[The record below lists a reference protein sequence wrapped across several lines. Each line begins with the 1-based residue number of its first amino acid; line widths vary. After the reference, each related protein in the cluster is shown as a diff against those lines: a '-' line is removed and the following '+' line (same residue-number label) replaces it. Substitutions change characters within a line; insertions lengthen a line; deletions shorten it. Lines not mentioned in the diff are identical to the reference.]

1 MKLDVFLS
9 NNSFKIALLYSLSFD
24 ATNVLIENERNASC
38 TLKVLN
44 AESFL
49 PVKGYTSGPR
59 WQELFKF
66 TRHTKFTK
74 VSIKGDKVF
83 TSFPNKLTCC
93 P

>member
-9 NNSFKIALLYSLSFD
+9 NNSFKISLLYLLSFD
-24 ATNVLIENERNASC
+24 ATKVLIEKERNASC

-44 AESFL
+44 AESFR
-49 PVKGYTSGPR
+49 PVNGYTSGPR

-66 TRHTKFTK
+66 TLQTKFTK
-74 VSIKGDKVF
+74 VSMSGDKVF
-83 TSFPNKLTCC
+83 ISLPNTLTYC